1 MDSYFDSLATP
12 FPMSKVSSARGFSS
26 SMAVAAATVG
36 AANNLVC
43 INDSSSD
50 DDSLARSPFAHSH
63 PTKSTGDDDDDDGQ
77 RTKLKGSDDDDD
89 EVIILE
95 VKTPATKRKERSNM
109 GSRKKSPA
117 KKKMHVNE
125 KPSASVRKGKWY
137 TMYDRAMAAYKKD
150 RFRDLKSGETLYN
163 WLSRMKKE
171 RQMLDTFL
179 KEGGSALQRQN
190 LRAC

>member
-1 MDSYFDSLATP
+1 
-12 FPMSKVSSARGFSS
+12 
-26 SMAVAAATVG
+26 
-36 AANNLVC
+36 
-43 INDSSSD
+43 
-50 DDSLARSPFAHSH
+50 
-63 PTKSTGDDDDDDGQ
+63 
-77 RTKLKGSDDDDD
+77 
-89 EVIILE
+89 
-95 VKTPATKRKERSNM
+95 M

-125 KPSASVRKGKWY
+125 KPSAIVRKGKLY

-179 KEGGSALQRQN
+179 KEGGIFDFWHPTYKLFKRM
-190 LRAC
+190 RIIPFGGITC

>member
-1 MDSYFDSLATP
+1 M
-12 FPMSKVSSARGFSS
+12 
-26 SMAVAAATVG
+26 
-36 AANNLVC
+36 
-43 INDSSSD
+43 
-50 DDSLARSPFAHSH
+50 
-63 PTKSTGDDDDDDGQ
+63 
-77 RTKLKGSDDDDD
+77 KGSDDDDD

-150 RFRDLKSGETLYN
+150 RFRDLKSGEMLYN

-171 RQMLDTFL
+171 RKTDVGHVLEGRRKLRLLASNVQTFQENENNPIWWYYL
-179 KEGGSALQRQN
+179 LEGKFVHVRHHPIPVVL
-190 LRAC
+190 L